1 MVNVGISSGFFEE
14 LIFRAIVLRLLMRA
28 FGIWPSLALSAA
40 LFGALHLA
48 NPNATP
54 VAAIAIAV
62 EAGLM
67 LASFYLL
74 TGRLWVSIGVH
85 AAWNFAQGW
94 IWGAR
99 VSGIEVK
106 ESLYLSAPKP
116 GAPEWLSGGAF
127 GPEASVPSHGG
138 RHRRGGRE
146 CCSGRGKKGNFKAR
160 PDAAPAGRRSLR
172 LGSAGLDHV
181 QPRLLRRRAPRA
193 GARSMAEARWA
204 KATRAGGASSGWSAA
219 SSTSWRA
226 RAWSW
231 GAAAISRAWNSIF
244 RGVAVVFGPRG
255 APAAP
260 VVGVG
265 DDDRIGAGIGV
276 VQAVALL
283 LPLVAGSQ
291 DAPVGDGHA
300 VRLVDGIF
308 RPQLACLE
316 LASQPHVVG
325 DAHGFVEAL
334 GPDRHDL
341 VDRRPG
347 ADAVDPHLLVPLE
360 DGLGHAQVS
369 LSSGPP

>member
-1 MVNVGISSGFFEE
+1 MSHTEVSPLAAGLDIGSRRFLHPGPLRWLRSRGWAVLLFVIFMVVYAIASKVGEPAKGASGTPLGVLLVAAFSALGLALYAGVVRLAEARWPSELALRQAVPELVIGLVVGAAMLSAVVAALLAFGLYDISGPRSSSPWTMVNVGIASGFFEE

-127 GPEASVPSHGG
+127 GPEASVPAMVIGTG
-138 RHRRGGRE
+138 VAIGVLYWAWQ
-146 CCSGRGKKGNFKAR
+146 KGNFKAR
-160 PDAAPAGRRSLR
+160 PEAAPLA
-172 LGSAGLDHV
+172 
-181 QPRLLRRRAPRA
+181 
-193 GARSMAEARWA
+193 AE
-204 KATRAGGASSGWSAA
+204 
-219 SSTSWRA
+219 
-226 RAWSW
+226 
-231 GAAAISRAWNSIF
+231 
-244 RGVAVVFGPRG
+244 VF
-255 APAAP
+255 
-260 VVGVG
+260 
-265 DDDRIGAGIGV
+265 D
-276 VQAVALL
+276 
-283 LPLVAGSQ
+283 
-291 DAPVGDGHA
+291 
-300 VRLVDGIF
+300 
-308 RPQLACLE
+308 
-316 LASQPHVVG
+316 
-325 DAHGFVEAL
+325 
-334 GPDRHDL
+334 
-341 VDRRPG
+341 
-347 ADAVDPHLLVPLE
+347 
-360 DGLGHAQVS
+360 
-369 LSSGPP
+369 